1 MRYNMKEAVMPLT
14 TPEYKLSAFTKELYA
29 AMEAVTHA
37 RMVETPEIIA
47 RKNPNDFAI
56 RFKFNKMVLSD
67 LYDKISAEMA
77 TILTQ
82 RLDMPALDDINI
94 FDVRRPDT
102 NEVILLFNTDDCI
115 VLDDVGMVQQDW

>member
-1 MRYNMKEAVMPLT
+1 MRKYLNMKEAVMPLT

-56 RFKFNKMVLSD
+56 RFKFNKMVLPD
-67 LYDKISAEMA
+67 
-77 TILTQ
+77 
-82 RLDMPALDDINI
+82 LDDINI

-115 VLDDVGMVQQDW
+115 VLDDVGMVQEDW